1 MNIESQCLHAGY
13 SPENGEAQTLP
24 IVQSTTFRYRS
35 TEQVSKLFDLQ
46 AAGFFYSRIG
56 NPTVDAVEQKIAQ
69 LEGGVGA
76 LCTSSGQ
83 AAVMTAVLNILQC
96 GDHLVSSTAIYGGSY
111 NLFAVTLKRMGI
123 TVTFVD
129 PEAPEEELH
138 KAFQPNTKVL
148 FGETLANPGLAV
160 LDIEK
165 FAKVAHAHKVPLIV
179 DNTFATPFLC
189 KPFEFGAD
197 IIVHS
202 TTKYMDGHALQ
213 LGGVVVDSGN
223 FDWTSGNFAEFTEPD
238 PSYHGLVYSQTFGKA
253 AYIVKARVQL
263 MRDMGMC
270 QSANGAFLINQG
282 LETLPIRME
291 RHCRNAEAVAAFLS
305 TCPQVSSVNYPRL
318 AGSPWRARAEKYLPK
333 GCSGVV
339 SFVLTGGREAGIRFI
354 DRLKLVSLVVHVA
367 DIRSCVLHPASST
380 HRQMTDEQLRAV
392 GIEGG
397 MVRLSVGLEHI
408 DDILAD
414 LRQALAE

>member
-318 AGSPWRARAEKYLPK
+318 AGSPWKARAEKYLPK